1 MALGL
6 AACGSQSAGT
16 TTAAGGGAAP
26 VALTSTASP
35 TASPLAGKAV
45 DSKALAN
52 AIAKASAAKKYV
64 HVSGNA
70 GGQQVS
76 GSVAY
81 VNDTVRSHVKVGA
94 DTEAITIG
102 KTVYTKSAGKW
113 KKQAAPKAS
122 SMHMDMGMGSADIG
136 NLATKLGKTV
146 RNLGTTTLAGQ
157 SVTHYRST
165 ATLAEIM
172 PAAKSADARRM
183 LDSVAKMGI
192 TGYTTDLYVGA
203 GDLPAKVTVTI
214 DGAPAGLA
222 DSALTYSNWGTPV
235 TIKAP
240 KTS

>member
-26 VALTSTASP
+26 AALTSTASP
-35 TASPLAGKAV
+35 TASPLVGKAV

-64 HVSGNA
+64 HLSGNA

-113 KKQAAPKAS
+113 KKQAAHKTS
-122 SMHMDMGMGSADIG
+122 MDMGMGTANIG

-172 PAAKSADARRM
+172 PAAKNADARRM